1 MKQIQRLADL
11 SGRQAV
17 DLGDLTHGCT
27 RGKGIL
33 IGDHRSLFRSVSY
46 KDPFENLGTFVPWK
60 VDVDIRWVMPA
71 WVQEALEQQ
80 IVPNRIDMSDAQTI
94 GDDRGGR
101 GSSSTGTR
109 RFPDNLIDHQK
120 VVGIAFFSNHR

>member
-33 IGDHRSLFRSVSY
+33 IGDHRRLFCPIAR
-46 KDPFENLGTFVPWK
+46 KHPFENLRTFVPWK
-60 VDVDIRWVMPA
+60 VDVNIRRVMPA

-80 IVPNRIDMSDAQTI
+80 IVSNRIDMGDAQTI
-94 GDDRGGR
+94 RDD
-101 GSSSTGTR
+101 
-109 RFPDNLIDHQK
+109 
-120 VVGIAFFSNHR
+120 